1 MDLKRASFA
10 SQFGRLFE
18 AKRASF
24 KIEGVKNNYKSRA
37 KPTKSPLPNG
47 KGYDCYDISIKK
59 IEKRESTFEP
69 IRSLEPKHILFYY
82 RVDCLSLQRRRS
94 GLRQVIKADKMPIRK

>member
-1 MDLKRASFA
+1 LDFKRPLVRAQKGIFCKSI
-10 SQFGRLFE
+10 GRLFE

-37 KPTKSPLPNG
+37 KPTKSPFPNG

-69 IRSLEPKHILFYY
+69 NSVIR
-82 RVDCLSLQRRRS
+82 
-94 GLRQVIKADKMPIRK
+94 A

>member
-1 MDLKRASFA
+1 LDFKRALVGPQKGIFCKSI
-10 SQFGRLFE
+10 GRLFE

-24 KIEGVKNNYKSRA
+24 KIEGVKNNYKSKA
-37 KPTKSPLPNG
+37 KTTKSPFPNG

-69 IRSLEPKHILFYY
+69 NSVIR
-82 RVDCLSLQRRRS
+82 
-94 GLRQVIKADKMPIRK
+94 A

>member
-1 MDLKRASFA
+1 MDFKRALVGPQKGIFCKSI
-10 SQFGRLFE
+10 GRLFE

-24 KIEGVKNNYKSRA
+24 KIEGVKNNYKSKA
-37 KPTKSPLPNG
+37 KTTKSPFPNG

-69 IRSLEPKHILFYY
+69 NSVIR
-82 RVDCLSLQRRRS
+82 
-94 GLRQVIKADKMPIRK
+94 A

>member
-1 MDLKRASFA
+1 MDFKRALVGPQKGIFCKSI
-10 SQFGRLFE
+10 GRLFE

-37 KPTKSPLPNG
+37 KPTKSPFPNG

-69 IRSLEPKHILFYY
+69 NSVIR
-82 RVDCLSLQRRRS
+82 
-94 GLRQVIKADKMPIRK
+94 A

>member
-1 MDLKRASFA
+1 MDFKRALVGPQKGIFCKSI
-10 SQFGRLFE
+10 GRLFE

-37 KPTKSPLPNG
+37 KPTKSPFPNG

-59 IEKRESTFEP
+59 IEKRECAFYPKSV
-69 IRSLEPKHILFYY
+69 IR
-82 RVDCLSLQRRRS
+82 
-94 GLRQVIKADKMPIRK
+94 A